1 MIYRNTENSFCN
13 FVFFLYFRSIV
24 AYQPSGANTHMFDA
38 SAFFKSVGV
47 FLGIF
52 SGSFVMGAATGV
64 VTALISFLMH
74 ALKLSYKYRVQ
85 FLDELVSRSS

>member
-1 MIYRNTENSFCN
+1 M
-13 FVFFLYFRSIV
+13 

-38 SAFFKSVGV
+38 SAFFKSVGI

-64 VTALISFLMH
+64 VTALISFTCFDR
-74 ALKLSYKYRVQ
+74 A
-85 FLDELVSRSS
+85 FC

>member
-1 MIYRNTENSFCN
+1 M
-13 FVFFLYFRSIV
+13 
-24 AYQPSGANTHMFDA
+24 AYQPRGANTHMFDA

-64 VTALISFLMH
+64 VTALISFFFFS
-74 ALKLSYKYRVQ
+74 LKLASICSFVGSECA
-85 FLDELVSRSS
+85 LDP

>member
-1 MIYRNTENSFCN
+1 MFSLC
-13 FVFFLYFRSIV
+13 FRSIV
-24 AYQPSGANTHMFDA
+24 AYQPAGANTHMFDA

-64 VTALISFLMH
+64 VTALISFFSDTCFEMNTH
-74 ALKLSYKYRVQ
+74 SFIQKR
-85 FLDELVSRSS
+85 